1 MHPFFRIMDIQMFEQ
16 IVAKNGLEWPKFSSF
31 IRSYSTM
38 LKELRDNLLQKT
50 LKNGQKFYNYFIL
63 ASVWSIQLIGV
74 HLFLKIKKLW
84 VNIVHENPKNEHFS
98 TTKIQ
103 KKWPWMAKMSI
114 FIYQIYISRPNKYPV
129 HWDVLILQY

>member
-1 MHPFFRIMDIQMFEQ
+1 
-16 IVAKNGLEWPKFSSF
+16 
-31 IRSYSTM
+31 M

-50 LKNGQKFYNYFIL
+50 LKNGQKFYNCFIL

-98 TTKIQ
+98 TKKMPKNYQ
-103 KKWPWMAKMSI
+103 KWPWMAKMVILFINSTLAVLTSI
-114 FIYQIYISRPNKYPV
+114 Q
-129 HWDVLILQY
+129 LIRMRLFYNIK

>member
-1 MHPFFRIMDIQMFEQ
+1 
-16 IVAKNGLEWPKFSSF
+16 
-31 IRSYSTM
+31 M

-84 VNIVHENPKNEHFS
+84 VNIVHENPKNEHFQP
-98 TTKIQ
+98 KNA
-103 KKWPWMAKMSI
+103 KKLPKMALNGQNGH
-114 FIYQIYISRPNKYPV
+114 FIY
-129 HWDVLILQY
+129 